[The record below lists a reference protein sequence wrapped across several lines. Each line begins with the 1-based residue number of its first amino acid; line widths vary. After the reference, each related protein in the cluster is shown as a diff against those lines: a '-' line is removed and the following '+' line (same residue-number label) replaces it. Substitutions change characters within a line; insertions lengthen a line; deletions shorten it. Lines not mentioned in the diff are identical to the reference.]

1 MTDYASLAQVKSAL
15 RITDNLDDAALQIA
29 ISAASELI
37 DGFCGRN
44 FGSESGTRVFAATD
58 TTLVSIDDL
67 VTLTTLKTDDN
78 GDGSFETTWLAG
90 YQLEPLNNKL
100 DGTYWPTTRIRAV
113 DDFFPVANQQALIQ
127 IQGVWGWASVPASI
141 TEACII
147 QACRLF
153 KRADSPLG
161 VAGFSDVGVV
171 RVTSKYLDGD
181 VAQLLQR
188 YRLELSVG

>member
-15 RITDNLDDAALQIA
+15 RITDNLDDAALQVA

-44 FGSESGTRVFAATD
+44 FGSESGTRVFAAAYTD
-58 TTLVSIDDL
+58 LVLIDDL
-67 VTLTTLKTDDN
+67 VSLTTFKTDEN
-78 GDGSFETTWLAG
+78 ADGNFETTWVTG
-90 YQLEPLNNKL
+90 IQQEPLNHKL
-100 DGTYWPTTRIRAV
+100 DGTYWPTTRIRAI
-113 DDFFPVANQQALIQ
+113 DDAFPVSNDQALIQ
-127 IQGVWGWASVPASI
+127 IEGVWGWASVPASI

-188 YRLELSVG
+188 YRLEMSVG